1 MIAYLDSSVILR
13 VVLGQPEALGQ
24 WDAIERGVVSALV
37 EVECLRTLDRM
48 RFVGGASEEAIAI
61 RRHVVTGLLKSVE
74 VVSVTAPILR
84 RASQPLPVTVGTL
97 DAIHLATA
105 LLWCDA
111 AGENLVMATHDFALG
126 AATRAMGLTVIGC

>member
-13 VVLGQPEALGQ
+13 LVVGRPEALAQ
-24 WDAIERGVVSALV
+24 WDAIERGVVTALV
-37 EVECLRTLDRM
+37 DVECLRTLDRL

-61 RRHVVTGLLKSVE
+61 RRQAVTVLLKSVE

-84 RASQPLPVTVGTL
+84 RASQPLAVTVGTL
-97 DAIHLATA
+97 DAINLATT

-111 AGENLVMATHDFALG
+111 AGEELVMATHDCALG
-126 AATRAMGLTVIGC
+126 TATRAMGFTVIGC